1 MQVFKFNLTDLK
13 RMREG
18 NPHEYLC
25 FTISRMVEGKKSVYP
40 RSEDVIEK
48 FRQLVPE
55 AFSNRPYHGVG
66 IILAYLKPEFRNQ
79 FRTAEDGSCRDA
91 LVNMALEKHGDI
103 ELQFDVDACF

>member
-1 MQVFKFNLTDLK
+1 MQVFKFNLTELK

-25 FTISRMVEGKKSVYP
+25 FTISRMVDGKKSVYP

-55 AFSNRPYHGVG
+55 AFTNRPYYDVGVV
-66 IILAYLKPEFRNQ
+66 IAYLSPEFRNQ

-103 ELQFDVDACF
+103 ELEFDVASRF